1 MAFEINFLTQ
11 NIALVHGVTD
21 GTPGNTLADGKPPN
35 PFNNAQVFAMAF
47 GEGVYVEDTQSNKP
61 EQSGVTAATIDVRSS
76 AVSAPFKCLV
86 VQTTSGEGLVRDHS
100 GITT

>member
-21 GTPGNTLADGKPPN
+21 GSTNTALGTLPPN

-47 GEGVYVEDTQSNKP
+47 GEGVYVEDTQSDKP
-61 EQSGVTAATIDVRSS
+61 EQSGVVAATIDVRSS
-76 AVSAPFKCLV
+76 VASAPFKCLV

-100 GITT
+100 GTTT